1 MFNSAILTAIYTIFL
16 LVIACNGC
24 SYHSVNTLSSS
35 KPQPVLSTLNL
46 EEIQTK
52 LKQARAGNF
61 GQFIVELQQTGNYL
75 TQAQQIY
82 EQLLTQQLSDNA
94 AKDYFIQGYLAAN
107 KALVHRNNAELA
119 LEQLV
124 SPLEQRITKQN
135 QRLSYLEALH
145 IQPGTIIPVKN
156 IYFDSGS
163 SRFNPTEQHK
173 IQELI
178 DFLRQQPVFALKLV
192 SYAHTIGSKN
202 YNVRLANR
210 RNQSVLKELQR
221 QGLPLATTVTT
232 VAGEIT
238 GADEIDNPDSRRVE
252 IKPYVHGNYKYAK
265 SK

>member
-1 MFNSAILTAIYTIFL
+1 MFNSALLTAIYTTFL
-16 LVIACNGC
+16 LIACNGC

-82 EQLLTQQLSDNA
+82 EQLLTQQLGDKV

-145 IQPGTIIPVKN
+145 IKPSTIIPIKS

-173 IQELI
+173 LQELI
-178 DFLRQQPVFALKLV
+178 DFLRQHPVFALKLV

-202 YNVRLANR
+202 YNIRLANR

-232 VAGEIT
+232 VAGELT
-238 GADEIDNPDSRRVE
+238 GAEETDNPDSRRVE

-265 SK
+265 GK

>member
-1 MFNSAILTAIYTIFL
+1 MFNSVISTTIYTTL
-16 LVIACNGC
+16 LIIACNGC
-24 SYHSVNTLSSS
+24 SHHSVNTLPSFKS
-35 KPQPVLSTLNL
+35 QPVLSTLNL
-46 EEIQTK
+46 EGIQAK
-52 LKQARAGNF
+52 LEQARAGNF
-61 GQFIVELQQTGNYL
+61 GQFVIEMQQTSNYL

-82 EQLLTQQLSDNA
+82 EQLHTQQINDNV

-124 SPLEQRITKQN
+124 SPLDQRIAEQN

-145 IQPGTIIPVKN
+145 IKPGTVIPIKN

-163 SRFNPTEQHK
+163 SHFNSSEQPK
-173 IQELI
+173 IEELI
-178 DFLRQQPVFALKLV
+178 DFLRQHPIFALKLM
-192 SYAHTIGSKN
+192 SHANTLGSKN
-202 YNVRLANR
+202 YNIRLANR

-221 QGLPLATTVTT
+221 QGLPLTTIVTT

-238 GADEIDNPDSRRVE
+238 GADETDNPNNRRVE

>member
-1 MFNSAILTAIYTIFL
+1 MLNSATSTIIYTTL
-16 LVIACNGC
+16 LVIACQGC
-24 SYHSVNTLSSS
+24 FHYSVNTLPLL
-35 KPQPVLSTLNL
+35 KPQPVVSTLNL
-46 EEIQTK
+46 EGIQAK

-61 GQFIVELQQTGNYL
+61 GQFIIELQQTDNYL

-82 EQLLTQQLSDNA
+82 EQLHSQQISDNV

-124 SPLEQRITKQN
+124 SPLNQRIIEHN
-135 QRLSYLEALH
+135 QRLSYLESLH
-145 IQPGTIIPVKN
+145 IKLGTVIPIKN

-163 SRFNPTEQHK
+163 SRFNSAEQPK

-178 DFLRQQPVFALKLV
+178 DFLRQHPVFALKLV
-192 SYAHTIGSKN
+192 SYANTLGSRN
-202 YNVRLANR
+202 YNIRLAKR
-210 RNQSVLKELQR
+210 RNHSVLKELQR
-221 QGLPLATTVTT
+221 QGLPLTTIVTK

-238 GADEIDNPDSRRVE
+238 GADETGNPDSRRVE
-252 IKPYVHGNYKYAK
+252 IKPYVHGNYQYAK